1 MGLARSTF
9 YDVAPVPLEPAELVA
24 RIGAICDEFEC
35 YGYRRVG
42 AALRHQGV
50 VVNSKKLRRL
60 MREHDLQP
68 KRRRRYIVTTD
79 SDHAGPI
86 FPDLAKDVVPERPNQ
101 LWVADLTYVA
111 IPSGFVYLAAILDAW
126 SRKVV
131 GYAISRSMDARIAV
145 AALKAAI
152 RSRAPAKGCIHHS
165 DRGSQ
170 GGFNR
175 SSQHL
180 SRDCDDTSEET
191 FGSGWPGGVSIAWSS
206 YRGSTRRTSDV
217 LGVDCGG
224 PHERGRCYR
233 RRRFPGGRRSVVPE
247 SWRHGA
253 FAFVGKRQAAFRPVL
268 IICGA

>member
-1 MGLARSTF
+1 MGLSRSTF
-9 YDVAPVPLEPAELVA
+9 YDAAAVVLDSGEVLA

-50 VVNSKKLRRL
+50 VVNGKKLRRL

-68 KRRRRYIVTTD
+68 KRRRRYVVTTD

-86 FPDLAKDVVPERPNQ
+86 FPDLAKDIVPERPNQ

-111 IPSGFVYLAAILDAW
+111 IPGGFVYLAAILDAW
-126 SRKVV
+126 SRRVV

-152 RSRAPAKGCIHHS
+152 KSRNPPKECIHHS

-170 GGFNR
+170 GEFNW
-175 SSQHL
+175 SSQHFGQGVL
-180 SRDCDDTSEET
+180 GWQVGVGRIVRCGASCVPRGDLRSR
-191 FGSGWPGGVSIAWSS
+191 SGRTGGVFG
-206 YRGSTRRTSDV
+206 Y
-217 LGVDCGG
+217 
-224 PHERGRCYR
+224 
-233 RRRFPGGRRSVVPE
+233 
-247 SWRHGA
+247 
-253 FAFVGKRQAAFRPVL
+253 
-268 IICGA
+268 

>member
-1 MGLARSTF
+1 MGLSRSTF
-9 YDVAPVPLEPAELVA
+9 YDAAPEGLEADEILT

-50 VVNSKKLRRL
+50 VVNGKRLRRL

-68 KRRRRYIVTTD
+68 KRRRRYVLTTN

-86 FPDLAKDVVPERPNQ
+86 FPDLAKDVVPDRPNQ
-101 LWVADLTYVA
+101 LWVADLTYVT
-111 IPSGFVYLAAILDAW
+111 IPGGFVYLAAILDAW

-152 RSRAPAKGCIHHS
+152 RTRNPAKGCIHHS

-170 GGFNR
+170 LGFNQ
-175 SSQHL
+175 SSQRPCGL
-180 SRDCDDTSEET
+180 TADTRQM
-191 FGSGWPGGVSIAWSS
+191 PRQVSSNPASSAAW
-206 YRGSTRRTSDV
+206 
-217 LGVDCGG
+217 C
-224 PHERGRCYR
+224 
-233 RRRFPGGRRSVVPE
+233 
-247 SWRHGA
+247 
-253 FAFVGKRQAAFRPVL
+253 
-268 IICGA
+268 